1 MKINIAFIIPPIKN
15 TGLINLVSNIIK
27 NLDNKVFQ
35 VILIIINEDYVYNCN
50 DDTFFKNNFLSS
62 LQQIHPLLNY
72 FYVNKNNLVEG
83 AKVF

>member
-50 DDTFFKNNFLSS
+50 CNDAFLK
-62 LQQIHPLLNY
+62 IIFYLLY
-72 FYVNKNNLVEG
+72 NKFILY
-83 AKVF
+83 